1 MFLESETG
9 DENITGDLMSLND
22 LKKLGCTVPDN
33 YYLNLNNSP
42 STTAYNCNNSPYSST
57 LINGQSIWTKSV
69 NSYSSQEIWYLG
81 QYGEL
86 STGNKTGLSGGIRPV
101 ITISKETLEK
111 TMIEFSINS
120 TMYKAYEGMTWEE
133 WVNTPFNTGG
143 YEIMDNMLS
152 INYGDEDYDHI
163 EVVYNYDSYETAMGT
178 DIIVPNVVYEESSHQ
193 PD

>member
-1 MFLESETG
+1 MNL
-9 DENITGDLMSLND
+9 LMSFWWKSNLSHR
-22 LKKLGCTVPDN
+22 LQCVKEVIKVVPR
-33 YYLNLNNSP
+33 
-42 STTAYNCNNSPYSST
+42 
-57 LINGQSIWTKSV
+57 
-69 NSYSSQEIWYLG
+69 
-81 QYGEL
+81 L
-86 STGNKTGLSGGIRPV
+86 SL
-101 ITISKETLEK
+101 ISKETLEK